1 MHIENLEPQ
10 AFFRWFAAISK
21 IPHESHKEEK
31 ITAFLVD
38 FFHRRNIPVETDK
51 TGNVLAKLAA
61 TPGYENQPAI
71 LFQAHM
77 DMVCR
82 KDEGV
87 EFDFDNDPIELVI
100 DGDLLKARGTTLG
113 ADNAVGMATMLAI
126 ADDPAI
132 AHPALE
138 LLFTACEEQGMVG
151 IRSFDFS
158 KLEARRMVNM
168 DCGDSHVIA
177 VCSAGKIQTEIHRQ
191 YDLTPVGA
199 DEAVLHLR
207 MDGGLGGHSS
217 LCADKNRCCCARAMG
232 EILSD
237 IPEVRLCAFRGVS
250 PIIKECTADIAVP
263 VAKRG
268 EITGAICNRF
278 EALQKNYAV
287 SDPDVK
293 LYISPRTAQAGI
305 GAGESQKLLKLIS
318 MLKTS
323 RLELPGSDPDV
334 VSLSILCEAVL
345 ENGKLFAEV
354 LVRSTENEEMDKI
367 TTYYKQEAEALGFDL
382 QIVDSYPV
390 WRENPD
396 SAFRA
401 KFQKL
406 HTALYGKE
414 MDIERVPGGIETV
427 FITKAIPNMDPV
439 GVAPTARGAHT
450 TAEHLFISEV
460 EPYWALIKAVL
471 ADKE

>member
-1 MHIENLEPQ
+1 MHIEKLEPQ

-31 ITAFLVD
+31 IIAFLMD
-38 FFHRRNIPVETDK
+38 FFESRGLPVETDE
-51 TGNVLAKLAA
+51 TGNVLARLAA
-61 TPGYENQPAI
+61 TPGYEDQPTI

-100 DGDLLKARGTTLG
+100 DGDLLRAKGTTLG

-126 ADDPAI
+126 ADDPALP
-132 AHPALE
+132 HPALE
-138 LLFTACEEQGMVG
+138 LLFTVCEEQGMVG
-151 IRSFDFS
+151 IKKLDYS
-158 KLEARRMVNM
+158 KIKSRRMVNM

-177 VCSAGKIQTEIHRQ
+177 ICSAGKIQTEIHRQ
-191 YDLTPVGA
+191 YDLTPMGA
-199 DEAVLHLR
+199 DETVLQLR
-207 MDGGLGGHSS
+207 IDGGLGGHSS

-232 EILSD
+232 EILFD
-237 IPEVRLCAFRGVS
+237 FPEVRLCSFRGVS
-250 PIIKECTADIAVP
+250 PIIKDCTAQIAVP
-263 VAKRG
+263 AQKAG
-268 EITGAICNRF
+268 EFAEELYARF
-278 EALQKNYAV
+278 EKLKECYQN
-287 SDPDVK
+287 SDPDIRLAVTEGDAK
-293 LYISPRTAQAGI
+293 KGI
-305 GAGESQKLLKLIS
+305 GAGESNKLACLLSK
-318 MLKTS
+318 LKTS
-323 RLELPGSDPDV
+323 RIEIADSDPDI

-345 ENGKLFAEV
+345 QDGKLFVEV
-354 LVRSTENEEMDKI
+354 LMRSTENLEMEQIAEFYQK
-367 TTYYKQEAEALGFDL
+367 EAAALGFDL

-390 WRENPD
+390 WKENPH
-396 SAFRA
+396 SAFRK
-401 KFQKL
+401 KFQNV
-406 HTALYGKE
+406 HTALYGKK

-427 FITKAIPNMDPV
+427 FVTKAIPDMDPV

-460 EPYWALIKAVL
+460 EPYWNLIKAVL

>member
-10 AFFRWFAAISK
+10 AFFRWFAAISN
-21 IPHESHKEEK
+21 IPHESRKEEK

-38 FFHRRNIPVETDK
+38 FFRRRNIHVETDK
-51 TGNVLAKLAA
+51 TGNVLAKLSA

-87 EFDFDNDPIELVI
+87 EIDFDNDPIELVI
-100 DGDLLKARGTTLG
+100 DGDLLKAKGTTLG

-126 ADDPAI
+126 ADDPALP
-132 AHPALE
+132 HPALE

-151 IRSFDFS
+151 IKNFDFS

-177 VCSAGKIQTEIHRQ
+177 ICSAGKIQTEIHRQ

-199 DEAVLHLR
+199 DEIVLQLR

-232 EILSD
+232 DILSD
-237 IPEVRLCAFRGVS
+237 LPEVRLCSFRGVS
-250 PIIKECTADIAVP
+250 PIIKDCTAQIAVP
-263 VAKRG
+263 AAQKR
-268 EITGAICNRF
+268 EISDALTVRF
-278 EALQKNYAV
+278 EKLKERYKN
-287 SDPDVK
+287 SDPDIRLTVTNGDAK
-293 LYISPRTAQAGI
+293 EGM
-305 GAGESQKLLKLIS
+305 GAGESGPLFKLLSI
-318 MLKTS
+318 LKTS
-323 RLELPGSDPDV
+323 RMELPDSDPDV

-345 ENGKLFAEV
+345 EKGKLFVEV
-354 LVRSTENEEMDKI
+354 LMRSTENKEMEQIAEFYQK
-367 TTYYKQEAEALGFDL
+367 EAAALGFDL
-382 QIVDSYPV
+382 QTVDSYPV
-390 WRENPD
+390 WKENPN

-401 KFQKL
+401 KFQRI
-406 HTALYGKE
+406 HSALYGAE

-427 FITKAIPNMDPV
+427 FVTKAIPNMDPV

-450 TAEHLFISEV
+450 TNEHLFISEV

>member
-10 AFFRWFAAISK
+10 AFFRWFAAISN
-21 IPHESHKEEK
+21 IPHESRKEEK

-38 FFHRRNIPVETDK
+38 FFRRRNIHVETDK
-51 TGNVLAKLAA
+51 TGNVLAKLSA

-126 ADDPAI
+126 TDDPALP
-132 AHPALE
+132 HPALE

-151 IRSFDFS
+151 IKNFDFS

-177 VCSAGKIQTEIHRQ
+177 ICSAGKIQTEIHRQ

-199 DEAVLHLR
+199 DEIVLQLR

-232 EILSD
+232 DILSD
-237 IPEVRLCAFRGVS
+237 LPEVRLCSFRGVS
-250 PIIKECTADIAVP
+250 PIIKDCTAQIAVP
-263 VAKRG
+263 AAQKR
-268 EITGAICNRF
+268 EISDALTVRF
-278 EALQKNYAV
+278 EKLKERYKN
-287 SDPDVK
+287 SDPDIRLTVTNGDAK
-293 LYISPRTAQAGI
+293 EGM
-305 GAGESQKLLKLIS
+305 GAGESGPLFKLLSI
-318 MLKTS
+318 LKTS
-323 RLELPGSDPDV
+323 RMELPDSDPDV

-345 ENGKLFAEV
+345 EKGKLFVEV
-354 LVRSTENEEMDKI
+354 LMRSTENKEMEQIAEFYQK
-367 TTYYKQEAEALGFDL
+367 EAAALGFDL
-382 QIVDSYPV
+382 QTVDSYPV
-390 WRENPD
+390 WKENPN

-401 KFQKL
+401 KFQRI
-406 HTALYGKE
+406 HSALYGAE

-427 FITKAIPNMDPV
+427 FVTKAIPNMDPV

-450 TAEHLFISEV
+450 TNEHLFISEV

>member
-1 MHIENLEPQ
+1 MHIEKLEPQ

-31 ITAFLVD
+31 IIAFLVD
-38 FFHRRNIPVETDK
+38 FFKSRNIPVEKDRF
-51 TGNVLAKLAA
+51 GNVLAWLEA
-61 TPGYENQPAI
+61 TPGYEEQPSI

-87 EFDFDNDPIELVI
+87 EFDFDNDPIQLVI
-100 DGDLLKARGTTLG
+100 DGDLLRAKGTTLG

-126 ADDPAI
+126 ADDPNLP
-132 AHPALE
+132 HPALE
-138 LLFTACEEQGMVG
+138 LLFTVCEEQGMVG
-151 IRSFDFS
+151 IKNFDFS
-158 KLEARRMVNM
+158 AIKSRRMINM

-177 VCSAGKIQTEIHRQ
+177 ICSAGKIQTEIHRQ
-191 YDLTPVGA
+191 YELIPVGDDA
-199 DEAVLHLR
+199 FVLCLR
-207 MDGGLGGHSS
+207 IHGGLGGHSS

-232 EILSD
+232 ELLAD
-237 IPEVRLCAFRGVS
+237 LPQVRLCSFRGVS
-250 PIIKECTADIAVP
+250 PIIKECTALIAVKDAQK
-263 VAKRG
+263 AKEYLYTRFD
-268 EITGAICNRF
+268 EIKERYKI
-278 EALQKNYAV
+278 
-287 SDPDVK
+287 SDPDIQLTITQGDAEK
-293 LYISPRTAQAGI
+293 TI
-305 GAGESQKLLKLIS
+305 GAGESQKLLKLLS
-318 MLKTS
+318 KLKTS
-323 RLELPGSDPDV
+323 RLELAGSDPDV

-367 TTYYKQEAEALGFDL
+367 ATYYKQEAEALGFDL

-396 SAFRA
+396 SVFRK
-401 KFQKL
+401 KFQKI
-406 HTALYGKE
+406 HTALYGAE
-414 MDIERVPGGIETV
+414 MEIERVPGGIETV
-427 FITKAIPNMDPV
+427 FVTKAMPDMDAV

-450 TAEHLFISEV
+450 TNEHLFISEV
-460 EPYWALIKAVL
+460 EPYWSLMKAVL

>member
-10 AFFRWFAAISK
+10 AFFRWFAAISN
-21 IPHESHKEEK
+21 IPHESRKEEK

-38 FFHRRNIPVETDK
+38 FFRRRNIHVETDK
-51 TGNVLAKLAA
+51 TGNVLAKLSA

-87 EFDFDNDPIELVI
+87 EIDFDNDPIELVI
-100 DGDLLKARGTTLG
+100 DGDLLKAKGTTLG

-126 ADDPAI
+126 ADDPALP
-132 AHPALE
+132 HPALE

-151 IRSFDFS
+151 IKNFDFS

-177 VCSAGKIQTEIHRQ
+177 ICSAGKIQTEIHRQ

-199 DEAVLHLR
+199 DEIVLQLR

-232 EILSD
+232 DILSD
-237 IPEVRLCAFRGVS
+237 LPEVRLCSFRGVS
-250 PIIKECTADIAVP
+250 PIIKDCTAQIAVP
-263 VAKRG
+263 AAQKR
-268 EITGAICNRF
+268 EISDALTVRF
-278 EALQKNYAV
+278 EKLKERYKN
-287 SDPDVK
+287 SDPDIRLTVTNGDAK
-293 LYISPRTAQAGI
+293 EGM
-305 GAGESQKLLKLIS
+305 GAGESGPLFKLLSI
-318 MLKTS
+318 LKTS
-323 RLELPGSDPDV
+323 RMELPDSDPDV

-345 ENGKLFAEV
+345 EKGKLFVEV
-354 LVRSTENEEMDKI
+354 LMRSTENKEMEQIAEFYQK
-367 TTYYKQEAEALGFDL
+367 EAAALGFDL
-382 QIVDSYPV
+382 QTVDSYPV
-390 WRENPD
+390 WKENPN

-401 KFQKL
+401 KFQRI
-406 HTALYGKE
+406 HSALYGAE

-460 EPYWALIKAVL
+460 EPYWTLIKAVL